1 MLTIGEFA
9 RYGQVS
15 IRMLRHYDA
24 LGLLHP
30 QRTDP
35 ASGYRYY
42 GAGQLARLNR
52 IVALKELGFTLE
64 QVGTIVDEQVNADE
78 LRGMLRLR
86 RAELETERAAAQ
98 ARLGQVEARLRTIES
113 EGRMPVNDVVIK
125 SLPGQW
131 VAELSATAQSWEP
144 AHIGPVI
151 GPLFDR
157 LCRLTDAASVRPAGP
172 CVAYY
177 EDAPEG
183 GGAITVHAAL
193 PVDPDAVPRDQE
205 FAVVHLPGV
214 AEAATIVHR
223 GPMEGE
229 MLATE
234 QLLVRW
240 IEDNDRRQVGYVRE
254 VSLSCPPD
262 DRSQWVTELQAV
274 LDH

>member
-9 RYGQVS
+9 KYGQVS

-64 QVGTIVDEQVNADE
+64 QVGIIVDEQVSADE

-113 EGRMPVNDVVIK
+113 EGRMSANDVVIK

-131 VAELSATAQSWEP
+131 VAELSATAGSWEP
-144 AHIGPVI
+144 KHIGPVV
-151 GPLFDR
+151 GPLFER
-157 LCRLTDAASVRPAGP
+157 LCRLTDAAGVRPVGP
-172 CVAYY
+172 GVAYY

-193 PVDPDAVPRDQE
+193 PVDRDAVPEGHE
-205 FAVVHLPGV
+205 FALVLLPG
-214 AEAATIVHR
+214 ADEAATIVHR
-223 GPMEGE
+223 GPMDDV
-229 MLATE
+229 LATE

-240 IEDNDRRQVGYVRE
+240 LEDNDRGQVGYPRE

-274 LDH
+274 LSR